1 VLDRLCPECGFD
13 SGAMPLRDADRLLT
27 AAVAQLSRA
36 LQRHDAAVRPTP
48 DTWSPLEY
56 ACHVRDTCD
65 VFRARIAMVLATDD
79 PTFANWDQDATAVQE
94 RYAEQ
99 DPVKVAGELD
109 VALARLLGQLAA
121 VQPGDRD
128 RPALRSNG
136 SRFTMT
142 TLIRYLVHDP
152 VHHAHDVAG

>member
-1 VLDRLCPECGFD
+1 
-13 SGAMPLRDADRLLT
+13 
-27 AAVAQLSRA
+27 
-36 LQRHDAAVRPTP
+36 
-48 DTWSPLEY
+48 
-56 ACHVRDTCD
+56 
-65 VFRARIAMVLATDD
+65 MVLATDD
-79 PTFANWDQDATAVQE
+79 PTFANWAQDATAVQE
-94 RYAEQ
+94 RFAEQ
-99 DPVKVAGELD
+99 DPVTVAGELD
-109 VALARLLGQLAA
+109 VAPARLPGQLAA